1 MQEEVLEFW
10 FGRPGSAEYGHA
22 RNLWFRKDAAFDAEV
37 LARFAVAIETA
48 LAGGFADWSSPH
60 GALAR
65 ILLLDQFTRNA
76 FRDTPRAFAG
86 DARALEV
93 ASEAVA
99 RGDDAALAPLERWF
113 VYMPFVHT
121 EAPEMQERSLTLFRR
136 LRDQT
141 GLADPLVWAEKHAAV
156 IRLFGRFPH
165 RNAIL
170 GRVSTPEETAFLAAP
185 GSRF

>member
-1 MQEEVLEFW
+1 MQEEILEFW
-10 FGRPGSAEYGHA
+10 FGRPGSAEYRHS
-22 RNLWFRKDAAFDAEV
+22 RNVWFRKDAAFDGEI
-37 LARFAVAIETA
+37 LARFGVAIETA
-48 LAGGFADWSSPH
+48 IAGGFADWSSPRD
-60 GALAR
+60 ALAR

-93 ASEAVA
+93 AGEAIA
-99 RGDDAALAPLERWF
+99 RGDDGALAPLECWF
-113 VYMPFVHT
+113 MYLPYAHA
-121 EAPEMQERSLTLFRR
+121 ESQELQERALALFRR

-141 GLADPLVWAEKHAAV
+141 GLADPLAWAEKHAAV

-170 GRVSTPEETAFLAAP
+170 GRVSTPEEIAFLAGP